1 MVWKWGGGVAAAFLA
16 LCSLVVAAGAAA
28 PKPAAQNPSGRSS
41 IRFVHAIPDG
51 GPVDIYVG
59 TKKLLTGIP
68 YRKIS
73 GYYPFPAGTHQ
84 IKVTASGNTEPLVGF
99 PVTLKAGMAYTAAA
113 TGTRKTLKPVLLT
126 DDLRAPNKGGAN
138 VRIVHLAP
146 DAPPVD
152 VWAAKPTEQRLF
164 KSATYQ
170 KGTSYAP
177 VRAGRYTLEVRPTG
191 SPYAVKAD
199 VPVTIAAGTNVTAF
213 AFGLLKGE
221 DAQAFTLVTAPD
233 DPNAKAAASTPP
245 ATRAKRT
252 RAKRAAAKAG

>member
-1 MVWKWGGGVAAAFLA
+1 MKGIETFMVWKWGGGALAFLT
-16 LCSLVVAAGAAA
+16 LCGLVIAAGAAA
-28 PKPAAQNPSGRSS
+28 PKAATRSS

-59 TKKLLTGIP
+59 TKKLLTGVP

-84 IKVTASGNTEPLVGF
+84 IKVTPTGSTEPLVDF
-99 PVTLKAGMAYTAAA
+99 PVTLKAGTAYTAAA
-113 TGTRKTLKPVLLT
+113 TGTLKTLKPVLLT

-138 VRIVHLAP
+138 VRVVHLAP

-177 VRAGRYTLEVRPTG
+177 IRAGRYTLEVRPTG
-191 SPYAVKAD
+191 SPYAVKSD
-199 VPVTIAAGTNVTAF
+199 VPVTIAAGANVTAF

-233 DPNAKAAASTPP
+233 EPNAKAATASSP
-245 ATRAKRT
+245 A
-252 RAKRAAAKAG
+252 RAKRAAKAR